1 MSKTLYLMLQY
12 NKKGMTKMNYDSI
25 LAIYNCIKD
34 KIKYLPPEYNLK
46 KEITEDVKNWYEE
59 WKQSNNTISKETIE
73 QNISQIK
80 EGSNGELCIYFITP
94 REPDARVVTDS
105 SEKEKILE
113 TLINQSRDKMVKE
126 TIYNYLDNVLKNI
139 EIPPFNTKK
148 LDEQSVYECKA
159 ISNNEEQIKV
169 DYDDNKLTTCIKI
182 TAPSKYLKVTMLPQI
197 VSTRHDGMIILPKTK
212 KSKSIFNIFK
222 RKSRFELINQER
234 ADFISI
240 TKDEINSKLQANGT
254 IYAEEGVYIFDITN
268 NTFNINYFDQ
278 ETITTITTTN
288 LNKKFELT
296 NYIKLLREKKELT
309 NTDFIE
315 KLQTTGIL
323 PNAIFTIPCTPK
335 ELQLLANKAYTNP
348 KNLIEDLYKTN

>member
-1 MSKTLYLMLQY
+1 MLQY

-34 KIKYLPPEYNLK
+34 KIKYLPPEHNLK
-46 KEITEDVKNWYEE
+46 KEITEDIKKWYEE
-59 WKQSNNTISKETIE
+59 WQQINDTLSKETIE
-73 QNISQIK
+73 KNVSALK
-80 EGSNGELCIYFITP
+80 EGTNGELCFYYITP

-105 SEKEKILE
+105 SEKEKKLE

-126 TIYNYLDNVLKNI
+126 TIYNYLDSVLKNI

-148 LDEQSVYECKA
+148 LDEQSIYECKA
-159 ISNNEEQIKV
+159 LSNNGEQIKV
-169 DYDDNKLTTCIKI
+169 DYDDSKFSTCIKI
-182 TAPSKYLKVTMLPQI
+182 TTPSKYLKITMLPEI
-197 VSTRHDGMIILPKTK
+197 ISTRHDGMITIPKAK
-212 KSKSIFNIFK
+212 KTKSIFNIFK
-222 RKSRFELINQER
+222 RKSRFELINQEK
-234 ADFISI
+234 ANFISV
-240 TKDEINSKLQANGT
+240 TKDEISSKLQANGT

-296 NYIKLLREKKELT
+296 DYIRLLREKKELS

-315 KLQTTGIL
+315 NLQTTGIL
-323 PNAIFTIPCTPK
+323 PNATFSIQCTPK
-335 ELQLLANKAYTNP
+335 ELQLLINKAYTYP